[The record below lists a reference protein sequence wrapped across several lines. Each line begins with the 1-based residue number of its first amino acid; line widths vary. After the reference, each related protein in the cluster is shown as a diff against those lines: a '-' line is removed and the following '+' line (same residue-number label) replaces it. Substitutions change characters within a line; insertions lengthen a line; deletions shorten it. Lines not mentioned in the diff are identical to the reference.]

1 LVFRLFTG
9 APAVLVLARAL
20 LCGGRMRSPRGR
32 FDWILPLVLSASG
45 CLPFAVPPARV
56 ETGIGTR
63 LYTRDPSNGALGPQ
77 STRVLR
83 GAIHP
88 LQLRKDPANRLLDVG
103 LGYRGE
109 WLVAVPSPALHGPYA
124 ELGLYPVRAS
134 LSRRLRLR
142 WGGYASGDALLSAR
156 QDPGFG
162 ATLGTLLEFS
172 GETLSGNFSRVD
184 TDSAVFG
191 TAQGQWAVGLF
202 ASTAVREV
210 DDDFSQSVVTGMS
223 VRLPLVVGV
232 ACCVWPKFGQ
242 QKSAGASTQSG
253 ANPSRSRPARRKYEL
268 ARPRRR
274 P

>member
-1 LVFRLFTG
+1 
-9 APAVLVLARAL
+9 
-20 LCGGRMRSPRGR
+20 
-32 FDWILPLVLSASG
+32 LPLVLSSSG
-45 CLPFAVPPARV
+45 CVPFALPPARV

-63 LYTRDPSNGALGPQ
+63 LYAQDPSSGALGPQ

-83 GAIHP
+83 GALHP
-88 LQLRKDPANRLLDVG
+88 LQLREDPASRLLDIG

-109 WLVAVPSPALHGPYA
+109 WLVAAPSAALHGPYA

-134 LSRRLRLR
+134 LSPRLRLR
-142 WGGYASGDALLSAR
+142 WGGYASGDALLSER
-156 QDPGFG
+156 QGPGFG

-172 GETLSGNFSRVD
+172 GETRSGSFAAVD
-184 TDSAVFG
+184 DDATVFG

-223 VRLPLVVGV
+223 VRVPLVVGV
-232 ACCVWPKFGQ
+232 ACCVWPKFGGH
-242 QKSAGASTQSG
+242 KSAGASTHPG
-253 ANPSRSRPARRKYEL
+253 ASPSRSRPARRKYEV